1 MKTSLTANRAVNSS
15 AIPHSA
21 PSVLLLFFLKQ
32 SNCVEVRE
40 IILIYTVVNI
50 YAGDKSSLQPFISN
64 FGKSELIV
72 QEDSKVMCWS
82 HLLVCAVG
90 HYLLPQSKLS

>member
-1 MKTSLTANRAVNSS
+1 MKTSLTTNRAVNSS

-21 PSVLLLFFLKQ
+21 PSVLLFFFKQ
-32 SNCVEVRE
+32 SNCVEVKE

-72 QEDSKVMCWS
+72 QQDSGVMCWS